1 MKLRFPITGLRT
13 RLLTGATLCV
23 SAWPAVA
30 GDPAPSREYP
40 KTYTERITPWYDPAG
55 MIRKVGNVFSADTPV
70 NMPAVGAPVDGIMR
84 PAGDGG
90 PAWKW
95 YGYGT
100 VTPNQNPHA
109 PQGLYQPV
117 PHDWHTQAGTT
128 PGAVPGAMPGALA
141 GAAPAVG
148 FTRPV
153 EPLLNLPA
161 MTAKPAK
168 SRPET
173 PAELTKPVTED
184 ADLLIGPLTLPKD
197 AAGQAKAPEKEES
210 SAPAVLTPPA
220 LAPETPAANE
230 PPSATIKS
238 PATIR
243 VPGPIPDESPA
254 PPLAPGVGASLRK
267 PVRADAPE
275 SPAQVL
281 PAPTPVPAPA
291 PAIEQPKPK
300 PATPAIDRPDGAALP
315 TTNTDGPDIPVE
327 SAPGIVSPGGPGS
340 VSKHMRPAYTARAQ
354 QPSSVEEAI
363 RRAGG
368 DIVRDVKPTGPNA
381 VTVVLRT
388 GNIDAA
394 WQARDRLAKLPE
406 LKRVTVTFEVVG
418 R

>member
-13 RLLTGATLCV
+13 RLLTGAALCV
-23 SAWPAVA
+23 SVLPAVA

-55 MIRKVGNVFSADTPV
+55 MIRKVGNVFSTDTPV

-109 PQGLYQPV
+109 PQGIYQPV
-117 PHDWHTQAGTT
+117 PHDWHTQGGTT
-128 PGAVPGAMPGALA
+128 PGAVPGTGLM
-141 GAAPAVG
+141 V
-148 FTRPV
+148 RPTK
-153 EPLLNLPA
+153 PLLNLPA
-161 MTAKPAK
+161 MTVKPAK
-168 SRPET
+168 SIPEA
-173 PAELTKPVTED
+173 PVELTKPANESD
-184 ADLLIGPLTLPKD
+184 DLLIGPLKLPKD
-197 AAGQAKAPEKEES
+197 DAGPSTSPAKEES

-220 LAPETPAANE
+220 LVPETPAANE
-230 PPSATIKS
+230 PPPATIKA
-238 PATIR
+238 PASIR

-267 PVRADAPE
+267 PVRSDTPE
-275 SPAQVL
+275 PPAQVL
-281 PAPTPVPAPA
+281 PAPTPVPSPA
-291 PAIEQPKPK
+291 QAVEQPKPK
-300 PATPAIDRPDGAALP
+300 PIAPAADRPDGAALP
-315 TTNTDGPDIPVE
+315 SENTDGPDIPVE
-327 SAPGIVSPGGPGS
+327 GAPGIVIPGGPGS
-340 VSKHMRPAYTARAQ
+340 MSKLSRPAYTARAQ

-368 DIVRDVKPTGPNA
+368 DIVREVKPTGPNA

-394 WQARDRLAKLPE
+394 WQAREHLTKLLD